1 MARALILGGTGM
13 IGRAIGAR
21 LLASGWQVDLAGRD
35 PARMPP
41 GLAQQGA
48 TFVPAD
54 RHDNAQLLAALG
66 NGADLLVDCVCY
78 TAADAT
84 RLLPL
89 LHDAGS
95 AVMISTK
102 AVYADDHGRHSNT
115 DDPPRFPVPLTET
128 QPTVPPSDT
137 GYQTREGYGA
147 NKVAAEQVLLDSGH
161 PVTVLRPSKVHGP
174 AAPRPREW
182 MFVKR
187 ILDQRPAVLLAH
199 QGRGVDQTSAAA
211 NIAALTEAVAA
222 SPGRR
227 ILNSGDPDAPS
238 GLEISRA
245 IAAHL
250 GHQWEEILLEDDASS
265 EDPVLGAY
273 PWDAR
278 YPIVLDMTAAAE
290 LGYTPAGDYAAT
302 VAEEVDWL
310 VSAARGGQGA
320 DRLPG
325 PDDSFFA
332 PLLDYA
338 AEDRYLAGRS
348 QPSA

>member
-21 LLASGWQVDLAGRD
+21 LLASGWQVDLAARD
-35 PARMPP
+35 PARMPAR
-41 GLAQQGA
+41 LTQQGA
-48 TFVPAD
+48 TFIPAD
-54 RHDNAQLLAALG
+54 RHDSAQLLAALG
-66 NGADLLVDCVCY
+66 PGADLIVDCVCY

-84 RLLPL
+84 LLLPL
-89 LHDAGS
+89 LPDAGS

-115 DDPPRFPVPLTET
+115 DDPPHFPVPLSET
-128 QPTVPPSDT
+128 QPTVPPSET

-174 AAPRPREW
+174 GAPRPREW

-187 ILDQRPAVLLAH
+187 ILDHRPVVILAH
-199 QGRGVDQTSAAA
+199 RGRGVDHTTAAA
-211 NIAALTEAVAA
+211 NIAALTETVAA

-227 ILNSGDPDAPS
+227 ILNSADPDAPS

-250 GHQWEEILLEDDASS
+250 GHQWDEILLADDA
-265 EDPVLGAY
+265 DPDLGAY

-302 VAEEVDWL
+302 VADEVDWL
-310 VSAARGGQGA
+310 VSAAHNLEGA
-320 DRLPG
+320 DRPPP
-325 PDDSFFA
+325 PDDPFFA

-338 AEDRYLAGRS
+338 AEDRYLEGR
-348 QPSA
+348 

>member
-1 MARALILGGTGM
+1 
-13 IGRAIGAR
+13 
-21 LLASGWQVDLAGRD
+21 
-35 PARMPP
+35 
-41 GLAQQGA
+41 
-48 TFVPAD
+48 
-54 RHDNAQLLAALG
+54 
-66 NGADLLVDCVCY
+66 
-78 TAADAT
+78 
-84 RLLPL
+84 
-89 LHDAGS
+89 
-95 AVMISTK
+95 
-102 AVYADDHGRHSNT
+102 
-115 DDPPRFPVPLTET
+115 
-128 QPTVPPSDT
+128 VPPSDT

-161 PVTVLRPSKVHGP
+161 AVTVLRPSKVHGP
-174 AAPRPREW
+174 AAPSPREW

-238 GLEISRA
+238 GLEISRV

-250 GHQWEEILLEDDASS
+250 GHQWEEILLGDDALS
-265 EDPVLGAY
+265 EDPALGAY

-302 VAEEVDWL
+302 VAEEIDWL
-310 VSAARGGQGA
+310 VSAARGGPGA

-325 PDDSFFA
+325 PGDSFFA